1 MKKRKPRVRD
11 KKLKLQINFRE
22 KRRFIRHPVCYPL
35 KFRVKSERIFEE
47 SSTLNMSEGGLLF
60 LSKRPVRKGSLLVL
74 DMPFRDKIFK
84 IEARVMHIETEKERN
99 FYSVG
104 VAFYRISDAI
114 KVKLLE
120 QIYLIDEYRHL
131 RSIQLGREVSLE
143 EASEEWI
150 RHYSKRFKKLYW

>member
-1 MKKRKPRVRD
+1 MKKTRTPN
-11 KKLKLQINFRE
+11 KKLKLKINFRE

-35 KFRVKSERIFEE
+35 KFRVKSERYSEE
-47 SSTLNMSEGGLLF
+47 SSTLNISEGGLLF
-60 LSKRPVRKGSLLVL
+60 LSKRPVKKGALLIL

-84 IEARVMHIETEKERN
+84 VEARVMHVETEKEGLL
-99 FYSVG
+99 FSIG
-104 VAFYRISDAI
+104 VAFHRISDAI

-120 QIYLIDEYRHL
+120 QIYLIDEYCHL
-131 RSIQLGREVSLE
+131 RSIQLGREVSLQ